1 MQYVNNITNKGYNTR
16 RKEDEKLILMVA
28 IMATI
33 IYSAPVEF
41 FNSKGLKYVQYN
53 SFREKDVDMPITMST
68 NGSYIRLFLKG
79 TFDLILEDYDFGSL
93 RELLNKA
100 IRWDSIATVNKVAN
114 VTKTL
119 GTLNTSST
127 LFEGLDYL
135 HSSNNDLTLTYGK
148 SGKFSFI
155 GIHGI
160 LISNTNRFMKHNTL
174 GTMLMINQVKQLL
187 PNITIDKLNSYRK
200 EIELLETTN
209 DNLFN

>member
-1 MQYVNNITNKGYNTR
+1 
-16 RKEDEKLILMVA
+16 
-28 IMATI
+28 
-33 IYSAPVEF
+33 
-41 FNSKGLKYVQYN
+41 
-53 SFREKDVDMPITMST
+53 MST

-135 HSSNNDLTLTYGK
+135 HSSNNDLTLAYVK

-155 GIHGI
+155 CIHGI